1 MRPLLLLAPLLLAGC
16 APTLAPTAPTT
27 ARHDADTLAVAH
39 VLDAYHAAA
48 SRADFDG
55 YLGRM
60 TENGVFI
67 GTDATERWTT
77 AQFAAFV
84 RPYFA
89 RGQGWTYTPTV
100 RHVDL
105 TRDGQTAYFDELLEN
120 SAYGTCR
127 GTGVVVRTAQGWK
140 IAQYHL
146 TIPVP
151 NALADSVV
159 RMIRAQ

>member
-1 MRPLLLLAPLLLAGC
+1 MLLAAC
-16 APTLAPTAPTT
+16 AAPAVSTT
-27 ARHDADTLAVAH
+27 NRTSRDADTLAVAQ
-39 VLDAYHAAA
+39 VLDGYHAAA

-60 TENGVFI
+60 TADGVFI

-89 RGQGWTYTPTV
+89 RGQGWTYRPTV

-105 TRDGQTAYFDELLEN
+105 TPGGQTAYFDELLDN
-120 SAYGTCR
+120 ASYGTCR

-151 NALADSVV
+151 NALADTVV

>member
-1 MRPLLLLAPLLLAGC
+1 MRSLLLAPMFLAAC
-16 APTLAPTAPTT
+16 TPASVSTT
-27 ARHDADTLAVAH
+27 NPMRHDADTLAVAQ
-39 VLDAYHAAA
+39 VLDGYHAAA

-60 TENGVFI
+60 TPDGVFI

-77 AQFAAFV
+77 EAFAAFV

-89 RGQGWTYTPTV
+89 RGRGWTYTPTV

-105 TRDGQTAYFDELLEN
+105 TPDGRTAYFDELLE
-120 SAYGTCR
+120 STSYGTCR